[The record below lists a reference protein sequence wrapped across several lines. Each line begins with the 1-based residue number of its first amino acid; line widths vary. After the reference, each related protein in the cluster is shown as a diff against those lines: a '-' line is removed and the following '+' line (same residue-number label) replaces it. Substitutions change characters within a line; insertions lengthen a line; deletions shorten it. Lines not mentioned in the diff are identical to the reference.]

1 MKKLLAVLALASLIA
16 SPALAAPWYNPS
28 YDCGPAQYDS
38 SGAQIARYCD

>member
-28 YDCGPAQYDS
+28 YDCGPAHYDS
-38 SGAQIARYCD
+38 SGAQVARYCD